1 MERDFGCF
9 PNYWDT
15 PSEFV
20 TSGKKNMKN
29 WYGMQIFVT
38 NGWKE
43 LLHQMIKTPGIL
55 SRNRNHIVAACK
67 FQTVSKCVSGF

>member
-1 MERDFGCF
+1 MFRLQMERDSECF

-38 NGWKE
+38 NGWKD
-43 LLHQMIKTPGIL
+43 LLH
-55 SRNRNHIVAACK
+55 
-67 FQTVSKCVSGF
+67 